1 MRVGDS
7 VWFAKRISGENAE
20 VAEYAEPIEI
30 KTRFMYLTI
39 QPAVTK
45 GYIAIVEYGEKLS
58 DTWNGVANGKY
69 FKDFFHKGDVMWV
82 DGESPW
88 SEKNA
93 PIENMSPDDG
103 GGYGSTAN
111 AVIKNVAPVNF
122 TISLTLERNQNK

>member
-20 VAEYAEPIEI
+20 VAEYAGPIEI

-39 QPAVTK
+39 QPAVAK

-58 DTWNGVANGKY
+58 DTWNGIANGKH

-82 DGESPW
+82 DGESPF
-88 SEKNA
+88 SEQNK
-93 PIENMSPDDG
+93 PLEEEY
-103 GGYGSTAN
+103 GYGATAN

-122 TISLTLERNQNK
+122 TISLTLERNQNQVKQ

>member
-20 VAEYAEPIEI
+20 TAEYAEPIEI

-39 QPAVTK
+39 QPTVAK

-58 DTWNGVANGKY
+58 DTWNGIVNGKH

-82 DGESPW
+82 DGESPH
-88 SEKNA
+88 SENNA
-93 PIENMSPDDG
+93 KLEETY
-103 GGYGSTAN
+103 GYGATAN
-111 AVIKNVAPVNF
+111 AVIKNAVPVNI
-122 TISLTLERNQNK
+122 TISLTLERNQKQIKQ

>member
-7 VWFAKRISGENAE
+7 VWYAKRISGENAE

-39 QPAVTK
+39 QPAVAK

-58 DTWNGVANGKY
+58 DTWNGIANGKH

-82 DGESPW
+82 DGESPY
-88 SEKNA
+88 SEHNA
-93 PIENMSPDDG
+93 KLEETY
-103 GGYGSTAN
+103 GYGCTAN
-111 AVIKNVAPVNF
+111 AEIKNAVPVNF
-122 TISLTLERNQNK
+122 TISLTLERNQKQVKQ